1 MTEPAPEQ
9 VPEIGRDAPE
19 RLARAFMPACA
30 GLATTAEVMH
40 LTGWPGPTGVAFAT
54 LGIAGLTYASR
65 IQAWNHQRNGR
76 THARHVLAGMSAAGG
91 WLTTASA
98 AGPLG
103 GPDHLLA
110 ATWAA
115 GTLGGYWWLRR
126 HELVTAARDWREA
139 RQDWFTTRREWGL
152 PGSHLLSHEQT
163 RLGEAWEV
171 AVKGASRIV
180 RSGIAER
187 IAESLDPP
195 LPVSRVKVREG
206 RTAGRIRISVRYRD
220 PWAHPVLHPVLD
232 PGAEIVL
239 PVPCS
244 IRDLAVIGQDPETGL
259 PLSLPLC
266 GDSGGRNISV
276 TGMIDSGK
284 TVLLSDLCERVTAA
298 DDAMLFRVNLSIKGA
313 AEASMWGPACHL
325 SAFGSAQHQRAARVL
340 QQITRII
347 EWRAAQPRLS
357 ADFVPSRENPLL
369 VLILD
374 EIDALTEDPVLR
386 RLLKHLV
393 SKGREFGLT
402 IVMAGQRGTAEWMG
416 GSDNRTQQNVQVI
429 GQVNRRSEMMHALGD
444 SGLTA
449 PDMSVY
455 GEGRKGVW
463 LIKVAGEPDT
473 NGRAFLLKDPA
484 DIRRIVADRAKRQ
497 PDLSE
502 ELQRYLGDS
511 YRELLET
518 DEFARWAHGVT
529 HPAPPPHAGA
539 GTAVAVA
546 EPITEYLTALDE
558 EIESEMPDDLRRA
571 ALGRAAALNAEAAR
585 LLSGTGEIPV
595 TSVTREQ
602 SAAHALARWNMLAEQ
617 TEIPE
622 AVRDR
627 LYLLLSGEGMSGRGL
642 GEKLGVKRAAVMT
655 WLNRLRFEGLITL
668 EGEKRGARW
677 RLVTPQEGDGQ

>member
-1 MTEPAPEQ
+1 MTEPVPEQ

-40 LTGWPGPTGVAFAT
+40 LTGWPGPTGIALGT

-65 IQAWNHQRNGR
+65 IQSWSHRKNGR
-76 THARHVLAGMSAAGG
+76 AHARHVLAGMTAAGG
-91 WLTTASA
+91 WLTAASV

-103 GPDHLLA
+103 APDHLLA

-139 RQDWFTTRREWGL
+139 RQDWFVTRREWGL
-152 PGSHLLSHEQT
+152 PASHLLSHEQT

-171 AVKGASRIV
+171 AVKGASRIA
-180 RSGIAER
+180 RSDIAER
-187 IAESLDPP
+187 IAENLDPP

-220 PWAHPVLHPVLD
+220 PWATPILHPLLD
-232 PGAEIVL
+232 PDPEINL

-244 IRDLAVIGQDPETGL
+244 IADLAVIGQDPETGI
-259 PLSLPLC
+259 PLTLPLC
-266 GDSGGRNISV
+266 SETGGKNISIV
-276 TGMIDSGK
+276 AMLSGGK
-284 TVLLSDLCERVTAA
+284 TVLLNDICERVTAA
-298 DDAMLFRVNLSIKGA
+298 SDAMLFRINLSIKGL

-325 SAFGSAQHQRAARVL
+325 SAFGAGERQRALKVL
-340 QQITRII
+340 HVLAKII
-347 EWRAAQPRLS
+347 EYRSAQPRTT
-357 ADFVPSRENPLL
+357 ADFIPSAANPLL
-369 VLILD
+369 VLVID
-374 EIDALTEDPVLR
+374 EIDALTEDPALR
-386 RLLKHLV
+386 RMLKHLS

-402 IVMAGQRGTAEWMG
+402 TAGAGQRGTAEWMG
-416 GSDNRTQQNVQVI
+416 GSDVRTQQNVMCV
-429 GQVNRRSEMMHALGD
+429 GLVNRRAEMMHALGD
-444 SGLTA
+444 SAMAST
-449 PDMSVY
+449 DMSTY
-455 GEGRKGVW
+455 GEGHPGVW
-463 LIKVAGEPDT
+463 LIRVAGEGER
-473 NGRAFLLKDPA
+473 NGRAFMLKDPA
-484 DIRRIVADRAKRQ
+484 DIRRIVAERAKRQ

-502 ELQRYLGDS
+502 EIQKYLGDS

-529 HPAPPPHAGA
+529 HPAPPPHG
-539 GTAVAVA
+539 GPGMAVAVA
-546 EPITEYLTALDE
+546 EPVTEYLTALDE
-558 EIESEMPDDLRRA
+558 EIESEMPDHLRRG
-571 ALGRAAALNAEAAR
+571 ALTRAAELNAESAR
-585 LLSGTGEIPV
+585 LLAETGEIPV

-627 LYLLLSGEGMSGRGL
+627 LYLLLSGEGMSGRAL
-642 GEKLGVKRAAVMT
+642 GEKLGVKRAAIMT

-677 RLVTPQEGDGQ
+677 RLTGPEDGDGQ